1 MQSAK
6 RLDLRFVLRTVAAGF
21 ISACWLQ
28 PAVALPSADQA
39 LDPEEAQARA
49 SWRADIALI
58 EVPADGCFHAAY
70 PNLFWERVPCGA
82 GQPRTHTLPRKVKEG
97 GTDVVGNGHDY
108 AAGVTGLISQA
119 YGTFPTVTGVKSEK
133 SVGVAIFGDGGILG
147 PNEYTLQINTNFTGT
162 TSACKGHSGCVVWQ
176 QFIYSTDYLAAGEA
190 DAFMQYWL
198 IGWGHSACPAGFG
211 SDGEGDCYGNSKYAK
226 IPDLKIKDLD
236 GEKIT
241 GSAVSGGSDNVTFT
255 YGGDSY
261 SVSGKDSVLDIATVW
276 NEAEFNVVGDA
287 GGSRA
292 NFNKGSSVTVNLAVT
307 SGTTAAPSCLENAG
321 STGETNNLNLGKCTA
336 SGGGTPAIE
345 FIESN

>member
-1 MQSAK
+1 MATAVCLSQSTRQKLSWRVRLIQIFIGEAFVLRFSHADTFHVTDARARQHRCGSLRPKIWGAMLRHVSIINQPRYKGISLQSAK

-39 LDPEEAQARA
+39 LDPAEAQARA

-147 PNEYTLQINTNFTGT
+147 PNEYTLQINTMT
-162 TSACKGHSGCVVWQ
+162 T
-176 QFIYSTDYLAAGEA
+176 
-190 DAFMQYWL
+190 
-198 IGWGHSACPAGFG
+198 
-211 SDGEGDCYGNSKYAK
+211 
-226 IPDLKIKDLD
+226 
-236 GEKIT
+236 
-241 GSAVSGGSDNVTFT
+241 
-255 YGGDSY
+255 
-261 SVSGKDSVLDIATVW
+261 
-276 NEAEFNVVGDA
+276 
-287 GGSRA
+287 
-292 NFNKGSSVTVNLAVT
+292 
-307 SGTTAAPSCLENAG
+307 
-321 STGETNNLNLGKCTA
+321 
-336 SGGGTPAIE
+336 
-345 FIESN
+345 